1 MQSMKCFK
9 VILSLF
15 IGTLIYSA
23 LSISVGPRGLWPMAQ
38 LDRQKTR
45 IEENLDKL
53 YLINEDLDA
62 KFSNLS
68 ADPDTI
74 SIYAHELGY
83 IANGEK
89 LIKLAGFSGGID
101 RNFESGSAVQIK
113 KPDFLPE
120 WICKFF
126 GLFSGITAFFVL
138 TFFISGKKHENTKKQ
153 S

>member
-1 MQSMKCFK
+1 MKCFN
-9 VILSLF
+9 VVLPLF

-23 LSISVGPRGLWPMAQ
+23 LSISVGPRGLWPMSQ
-38 LDRQKTR
+38 LDRQKTK
-45 IEENLDKL
+45 IESNLNTI
-53 YLINEDLDA
+53 YLLNEELDA
-62 KFSNLS
+62 RFSNLS

-74 SIYAHELGY
+74 SVYAHELGY

-101 RNFESGSAVQIK
+101 RNFDSGTALQIK
-113 KPDFLPE
+113 KPNFLPE

-126 GLFSGITAFFVL
+126 GLFSGITAFLIL
-138 TFFISGKKHENTKKQ
+138 TCIISAKKYDNTKKQ

>member
-1 MQSMKCFK
+1 MKCFN
-9 VILSLF
+9 VVLPLF

-23 LSISVGPRGLWPMAQ
+23 LSISVGPRGLWPMSQ
-38 LDRQKTR
+38 LDRQKTK
-45 IEENLDKL
+45 IESNLNTI
-53 YLINEDLDA
+53 YLLNEELDA
-62 KFSNLS
+62 RFSNLS

-74 SIYAHELGY
+74 SVYAHELGY

-101 RNFESGSAVQIK
+101 RNFESGTAMQIK

-126 GLFSGITAFFVL
+126 GLFSGFTAFFVL
-138 TFFISGKKHENTKKQ
+138 TFIISGKKYDNTKK
-153 S
+153 